1 MNNQTEQSFL
11 FRVKKCLRNAVEF
24 CGLYYVVIDSRP
36 YDLYVRSFYP
46 AAYEKRFKEF
56 AFYQRLLADSKSD
69 VVFDI
74 GANHGAKCRLFRR
87 LVSRTICVEPD
98 RRSCEILRERFR
110 HCSNVQVIQAGAG
123 NSCEIAKYKVFS
135 AGSPLNTFSTKW
147 QATLE
152 NEVQKRFEEV
162 LQCVRTEEIQLIT
175 LDALI
180 KKFGRPFYVKIDV
193 EGYEW
198 EVVRGL
204 TQPVSLVSFECN
216 LPEFHDETINVIKHL
231 SALGP
236 EAGFNYTLAEPP
248 DKFASD
254 VWMSSFQIEEI
265 VTSKLHRF
273 MEIYCRT
280 ALPSD
285 ERVEERL

>member
-1 MNNQTEQSFL
+1 M
-11 FRVKKCLRNAVEF
+11 KKYLHKAAEF

-36 YDLYVRSFYP
+36 YDLYVRLFYP
-46 AAYEKRFKEF
+46 PAHEQRRKEF
-56 AFYQRLLADSKSD
+56 LFYKRLLANARGE

-74 GANHGAKCRLFRR
+74 GANQGAKCRLFRR
-87 LVSRTICVEPD
+87 LVSRTVCVEPD

-123 NSCEIAKYKVFS
+123 NSCEIAEYKVFS

-152 NEVQKRFEEV
+152 NEGQDRFKEI
-162 LQCVRTEEIQLIT
+162 LQCERTEKIQLIT

-180 KKFGRPFYVKIDV
+180 RQFGRPFYIKIDV

-216 LPEFHDETINVIKHL
+216 LPHFEAETICVIKHL

-236 EAGFNYTLAEPP
+236 EATFNYTLAEPP
-248 DKFASD
+248 DEFASD
-254 VWMSSFQIEEI
+254 VWMNSIQMTAI
-265 VTSKLHRF
+265 VTSKRYRF
-273 MEIYCRT
+273 MEMYCRT